1 MKYNKNVYFS
11 SNELFIS
18 LYPEFIEFI
27 SDFEFKVKR
36 IQNFSSSKCF
46 ITARNK
52 KNDLVG
58 IIFVN
63 TRLGLLNNTTWLV
76 HPAYRKFGI
85 ASELI
90 SLIKSKYTFLVAF
103 TRNQP
108 SSNLARKMGFF
119 VIANR
124 FCFWFRFLT

>member
-1 MKYNKNVYFS
+1 MKYNKKVYFS
-11 SNELFIS
+11 SNEIFTS

-27 SDFEFKVKR
+27 KDFELKVKR
-36 IQNFSSSKCF
+36 IQNFNSSKCF
-46 ITARNK
+46 ITARNE
-52 KNDLVG
+52 KNDLIG

-63 TRLGLLNNTTWLV
+63 TRFVLLNNTTWLV
-76 HPAYRKFGI
+76 LPAYRKCGI

-90 SLIKSKYTFLVAF
+90 SLIKSKYTFLVAY

-108 SSNLARKMGFF
+108 SSNLARKMDFF
-119 VIANR
+119 VIASR